1 MAASAKSAFMLSR
14 DAESDDKH
22 HHVMTMVKWNY
33 TGKTG
38 GIKYSTV
45 PATVEHK
52 GVQIEIAKI
61 VWGETTDII
70 ADDVLKAQN
79 AKTMDRDKQKDK
91 CEMFLMTLLK
101 DGAKRSPEV
110 YDAAEKLGFA
120 SATVKRAMKNI
131 GGYHLD
137 RRAQHS
143 GYWMSLTPDPILEA
157 VEPENQKMMAVAEGQ
172 EL

>member
-1 MAASAKSAFMLSR
+1 VAASAKSAFMLSR
-14 DAESDDKH
+14 DPDSDDKH
-22 HHVMTMVKWNY
+22 HHVLSMVKWNY

-45 PATVEHK
+45 PATVDHK
-52 GVQIEIAKI
+52 GMQIEIAKI
-61 VWGETTDII
+61 AWGETTDII

-79 AKTMDRDKQKDK
+79 AKPMERDKQKDK
-91 CEMFLMTLLK
+91 CEMFLMTFLR

-110 YDAAEKLGFA
+110 YDEALKLGF
-120 SATVKRAMKNI
+120 SEATVKRSLKNI

-137 RRAQHS
+137 RRTQRS
-143 GYWMSLTPDPILEA
+143 GFWMSLTPDP
-157 VEPENQKMMAVAEGQ
+157 VFEPVTAEEQKTMAVAASE